1 MPQSNVIFF
10 FLFAAFFVF
19 ITLRG
24 ELRKYMGFLLSSPVA
39 SSSPTRVTITGGS
52 VTGGDGTVA
61 GAVGPTSIGGAP
73 LSTGSVGSLGAL
85 Y

>member
-39 SSSPTRVTITGGS
+39 PATRVNITGGS

-73 LSTGSVGSLGAL
+73 LSTGSVGGLGAL